1 MAASTQ
7 DKVDALKMVPLFSGA
22 DQAQLESIAGQ
33 ADEVQ
38 VQPGMALA
46 TQGGK
51 GDELMV
57 VLDGKAE
64 VTRDGKHLADLGAG
78 DFFGEIS
85 LLDGGPRTAT
95 VTATSPMRTLVIRRD
110 AFGDIRESTPGLND
124 VVLVELA
131 IRLRDLADFYA
142 KKSPD
147 SIRWIW

>member
-7 DKVDALKMVPLFSGA
+7 DKIDAIKKIPLFKGA
-22 DQAQLESIAGQ
+22 DDSQLQAIAGL

-51 GDELMV
+51 GDDLMII
-57 VLDGKAE
+57 LDGSAE
-64 VTRDGKHLADLGAG
+64 VTRDGKHLANLGAG

-95 VTATSPMRTLVIRRD
+95 VTASSPMRTLVIRHD
-110 AFGDIRESTPGLND
+110 DFKSIQQNAPGLSEL
-124 VVLVELA
+124 LVAEVA
-131 IRLRDLADFYA
+131 SRLRDLSDFYTN
-142 KKSPD
+142 
-147 SIRWIW
+147 